1 MRHQSRFAAAP
12 PARGAARAA
21 QAPARRS
28 PSWEMFR
35 RWRRLGRPIVV
46 AELRELIDCLVPEP
60 RASVDRMR
68 EILAA
73 VETAGFAI
81 HDDELLDR
89 ALPIPERLALRRME
103 ASLWKER
110 AKLATDLAST
120 CDDDDPQKLRYLQTA
135 KMLLDRANNKAWRV
149 ARATASMQPRRLW
162 CSGRRSRRNPTG

>member
-1 MRHQSRFAAAP
+1 MLCDTNPGLPPPHLLEALRAP
-12 PARGAARAA
+12 RRPRLDDPQAREIL
-21 QAPARRS
+21 RS
-28 PSWEMFR
+28 WKG
-35 RWRRLGRPIVV
+35 LGRPIVI

-60 RASVDRMR
+60 RASVDSMR

-73 VETAGFAI
+73 VETAGFVI
-81 HDDELLDR
+81 HDDEPLDR

-110 AKLATDLAST
+110 AKLALDVAST

-149 ARATASMQPRRLW
+149 ARSTARMPRSTTART
-162 CSGRRSRRNPTG
+162 S